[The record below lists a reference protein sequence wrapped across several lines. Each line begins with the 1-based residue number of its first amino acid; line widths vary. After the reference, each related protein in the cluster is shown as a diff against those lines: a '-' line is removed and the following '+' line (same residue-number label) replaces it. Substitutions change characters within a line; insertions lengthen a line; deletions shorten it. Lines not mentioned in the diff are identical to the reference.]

1 MTTIKHIIVIVF
13 VYIGLH
19 SPLLDNAFV
28 CPLGDAGSRSTMR
41 RESIRTWDSWFA
53 KGEDWSGCC
62 TSDVASL
69 IAYFIFWFS
78 YPHVCVVATL
88 IFGECELNWG
98 HWWLDMID
106 RSCYVPYLFDL
117 VWLEILAS
125 WLLSFQFWPQN
136 HHDPISTVSSMGSWK
151 SHRLEEAQLSSFL
164 FWHVFMRNKHP
175 KKKVHSTTFT
185 KYCVYSPATVSTD
198 KNHEDLD
205 LEIIISQI
213 TNHCISTLL
222 AFGCLCWPHWEG
234 DGEIWGHYIFIS
246 IILQYIYIVML
257 YVDVSTLFHVFSVLF
272 AMFAII
278 YNTYTLTVSTHYI
291 NNILYAIWI
300 KLW

>member
-13 VYIGLH
+13 VSIGLH
-19 SPLLDNAFV
+19 SPLLDNAFF

-69 IAYFIFWFS
+69 IAYFLFWFS

-98 HWWLDMID
+98 HWWLEMID

-136 HHDPISTVSSMGSWK
+136 HHDPDLYSFIDGE
-151 SHRLEEAQLSSFL
+151 LEEPQIGRGSAIL
-164 FWHVFMRNKHP
+164 VFVLTCFHEKQTP
-175 KKKVHSTTFT
+175 QKKVHSTTFT
-185 KYCVYSPATVSTD
+185 KYWVYSPATVSTD

-222 AFGCLCWPHWEG
+222 AFGSADLIEKVMERYG
-234 DGEIWGHYIFIS
+234 ATIFS
-246 IILQYIYIVML
+246 
-257 YVDVSTLFHVFSVLF
+257 
-272 AMFAII
+272 
-278 YNTYTLTVSTHYI
+278 
-291 NNILYAIWI
+291 
-300 KLW
+300 

>member
-1 MTTIKHIIVIVF
+1 MTRWYSFCIHRITQPIAGQCIC
-13 VYIGLH
+13 L
-19 SPLLDNAFV
+19 PLQN
-28 CPLGDAGSRSTMR
+28 AGSRSTMR

-88 IFGECELNWG
+88 IFGECELNWW

-125 WLLSFQFWPQN
+125 WMMSFQFWPQN
-136 HHDPISTVSSMGSWK
+136 HHDPDVYSFIDGE
-151 SHRLEEAQLSSFL
+151 LEEPQIGRGSAIL
-164 FWHVFMRNKHP
+164 VFVLTCFHEKQTP
-175 KKKVHSTTFT
+175 PKKVHFTTFT

-213 TNHCISTLL
+213 THHCISTLL
-222 AFGCLCWPHWEG
+222 AFGSADLIEKVMERYG
-234 DGEIWGHYIFIS
+234 ATIFSEVLYCNI
-246 IILQYIYIVML
+246 YIYIL
-257 YVDVSTLFHVFSVLF
+257 LCYINVSTLFHVLSVLF

>member
-1 MTTIKHIIVIVF
+1 MESYPLGIFHGYVKWPDGIVF

-28 CPLGDAGSRSTMR
+28 CPLQNAGSRSTMR

-88 IFGECELNWG
+88 IFGECELNWW

-125 WLLSFQFWPQN
+125 WLMSFQFWPQN
-136 HHDPISTVSSMGSWK
+136 HHDPDVYSFIDGE
-151 SHRLEEAQLSSFL
+151 LEEPQIGRGSAIL
-164 FWHVFMRNKHP
+164 VFVLTCFHEKQTP
-175 KKKVHSTTFT
+175 PKKVHFTTFT

-213 TNHCISTLL
+213 THHCISTLL
-222 AFGCLCWPHWEG
+222 AFGSADLIEKVMERYGATIFSEVLYCN
-234 DGEIWGHYIFIS
+234 IYIYVMLYKCIYIIS
-246 IILQYIYIVML
+246 CPLSFVCHVCYNLQYIYTH
-257 YVDVSTLFHVFSVLF
+257 SF
-272 AMFAII
+272 
-278 YNTYTLTVSTHYI
+278 YTLY
-291 NNILYAIWI
+291 
-300 KLW
+300 K